1 MIRLRVFI
9 QRLRGLF
16 FRRRLERDLEEEIRS
31 HLEMQIE
38 ENVRRGMSPDAA
50 RQAALHKFGG
60 VAHVKEVYRDRL
72 SLPAVETVFQ
82 DLAYGLRMLR
92 KSPGWTAVMCATLA
106 LGIGLTT
113 AIFSLAYGILL
124 RSLPYPDPDRLVALH
139 NNSSNPAA
147 AGIPRL
153 GACSADW
160 LDWRAQSRLFEE
172 IALTRMVTNFNLTG
186 DGRPERVVGTRT
198 TWNLPQVLG
207 LQPLLGRYFTEEEA
221 RRDASVAVL
230 SYGFWERRFARDPA
244 IVGRNIQLNGES
256 FDVIGVMPPD
266 FQYPAK
272 DYELW
277 TPLFITPDEI
287 RTRMVFFYRSVGR
300 LKQGVNLQQAQA
312 EMSAIMQDLERKYP
326 ANSRRGVLVEPMLEY
341 AVEQFRT
348 SLYVLLAAVGC
359 LLLIVCMNLGGLLV
373 ARAGAR
379 THEFAIRAALGA
391 SAGRLRR
398 QTLAEALPLSVVGAA
413 GGVLLAWW
421 LLKMSASWL
430 PSHLTSLVSIRLDGP
445 VTAVA
450 LALSVLV
457 VLLAGMLPARLA
469 SRVQLARTMQQ
480 SARAMTGGITM
491 RNALVTAQIAVTL
504 VLVFA
509 GGLFARSLV
518 EVMKVE
524 PGFSPKGVLTLQ
536 LTVPRAKYTSDLYPT
551 DPLIADYYHRLVAR
565 VKTIPGVIE
574 AGIVNALPFGAGRM
588 SGGIEFEGKAD
599 EGMIGVNINS
609 ATPGFFS
616 ALGIPL
622 IRGRDFTE
630 HDREGAPAVGI
641 IDEQL
646 ARRVLGDEDPLG
658 KRFRFSRGAPTTQWR
673 EIVGVVGH
681 IKGDSLETDL
691 RPQAYSPEA
700 QQTLDRGA
708 LVVRTSGRPE
718 SFASAVVEQIHKENP
733 DQPVYDVRS
742 MEAQLDRSLQSRN
755 LLTGLVT
762 LFGGASLLLACLG
775 LYGVV
780 SYSAVLRLREFAI
793 RTALGAR
800 PGDIRRLVLTHA
812 ARLWI
817 SGTAIGLVAAWPAGR
832 ALQNQLYGV
841 GSADA
846 VALALAPSL
855 LLVIALLAGL
865 GPARRAGRVDPAVTL
880 RAD

>member
-1 MIRLRVFI
+1 MIRLRVFL

-16 FRRRLERDLEEEIRS
+16 FKRRLERDLDEEIRS
-31 HLEMQIE
+31 HLELQIE
-38 ENVRRGMSPDAA
+38 ENVQQGMSPEAA
-50 RQAALHKFGG
+50 RQAALRKFGG
-60 VAHVKEVYRDRL
+60 VAQVKEVYRDRF
-72 SLPAVETVFQ
+72 SLPAVETAFQ
-82 DLAYGLRMLR
+82 DLRYGLRMLR
-92 KSPGWTAVMCATLA
+92 RLPGWTAVMGATLA

-124 RSLPYPDPDRLVALH
+124 RAMPYPDPDRLVALH

-153 GACSADW
+153 GVCSADW
-160 LDWRAQSRLFEE
+160 LDWRAHSRLFEE

-198 TWNLPQVLG
+198 TWNLPRALG

-221 RRDASVAVL
+221 SRDASVVVL

-244 IVGRNIQLNGES
+244 IVGRKIQMNGES
-256 FDVIGVMPPD
+256 FEVIGVMPPN
-266 FQYPAK
+266 FQYPAN

-300 LKQGVNLQQAQA
+300 LKPGVSLQQAQA
-312 EMSAIMQDLERKYP
+312 EMSAIMQALERKHP

-341 AVEQFRT
+341 AVGEFRT
-348 SLYVLLAAVGC
+348 SIYVLLAAVGC
-359 LLLIVCMNLGGLLV
+359 LLLIVCINLGGLLV
-373 ARAGAR
+373 ARASTR

-398 QTLAEALPLSVVGAA
+398 QTLAEALPLSVVGGS

-421 LLKMSASWL
+421 LIKMSASWL
-430 PSHLTSLVSIRLDGP
+430 PAGLTTVVSIKLDWH
-445 VTAVA
+445 VMAVA
-450 LALSVLV
+450 MALSVLV
-457 VLLAGMLPARLA
+457 VLLASMLPARLA
-469 SRVQLARTMQQ
+469 SRVQLACTMGQGSRTT
-480 SARAMTGGITM
+480 AGGITM
-491 RNALVTAQIAVTL
+491 RNALVAAQIAVTL

-509 GGLFARSLV
+509 GGLLARSLV
-518 EVMKVE
+518 EVMKVN
-524 PGFSPKGVLTLQ
+524 PGFSTQDVLTMQ
-536 LTVPRAKYTSDLYPT
+536 LTVPRAKYPSDLYPT
-551 DPLIADYYHRLVAR
+551 DPLVADYYHRLVAR

-574 AGIVNALPFGAGRM
+574 AGIVNALPLGPGRM
-588 SGGIEFEGKAD
+588 SGGIEFEGKTD
-599 EGMIGVNINS
+599 EEMIGVNINS
-609 ATPGFFS
+609 ATPGLFS

-622 IRGRDFTE
+622 LRGRDFTE
-630 HDREGAPAVGI
+630 QDRGGAPAVGI

-646 ARRVLGDEDPLG
+646 ARRVFGNENPLG
-658 KRFRFSRGAPTTQWR
+658 RRFRFSRGAPTTQWR

-708 LVVRTSGRPE
+708 IVVRTAGRPE
-718 SFASAVVEQIHKENP
+718 SFTSAIVEQIHREDP
-733 DQPVYDVRS
+733 DQPVYHVRS
-742 MEAQLDRSLQSRN
+742 MEDWLDRSLQSRN

-780 SYSAVLRLREFAI
+780 SYGAGLRLREFAI
-793 RTALGAR
+793 RTAVGAQ
-800 PGDIRRLVLTHA
+800 PGDLRRLVLAHA

-817 SGTAIGLVAAWPAGR
+817 SGTAIGLVAAVPAGR
-832 ALQNQLYGV
+832 ALQSQLYGV

-846 VALALAPSL
+846 VALLVAPCL